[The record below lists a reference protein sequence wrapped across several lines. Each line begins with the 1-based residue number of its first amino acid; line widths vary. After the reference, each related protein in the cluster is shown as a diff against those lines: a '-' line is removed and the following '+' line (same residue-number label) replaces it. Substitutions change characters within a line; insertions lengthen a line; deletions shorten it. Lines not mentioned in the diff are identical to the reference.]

1 MPIHSIGGFLMVVGS
16 ILLALLFVGFI
27 PKTFIGTKGLI

>member
-16 ILLALLFVGFI
+16 ILFALLFVGLI